1 MQSGAFDYES
11 ATRHA
16 VNDMASRGIT
26 TVQYQNGKPVTRTI
40 EAAVRMNILTG
51 INHTAS
57 TITINNCEEL
67 DCDLVEVSAHIGAR
81 DRDGP
86 NPWSNHETWQGKIY
100 KLHGSTDKYPNFYDT
115 CGYREADGI
124 CGINCRHSFYP
135 YFEGAEARYSKDELD
150 EIRQDIKDFR
160 LYRLAMTETIAEL
173 TTSIKMMSNNIDKQ
187 FEKLE
192 KKIDEM
198 RKHRA

>member
-1 MQSGAFDYES
+1 MTGTQIFLGIVSFVGFSGIVAVVKVIIDYANVRS
-11 ATRHA
+11 TQ
-16 VNDMASRGIT
+16 
-26 TVQYQNGKPVTRTI
+26 VQHRKEI
-40 EAAVRMNILTG
+40 
-51 INHTAS
+51 
-57 TITINNCEEL
+57 
-67 DCDLVEVSAHIGAR
+67 
-81 DRDGP
+81 
-86 NPWSNHETWQGKIY
+86 
-100 KLHGSTDKYPNFYDT
+100 
-115 CGYREADGI
+115 
-124 CGINCRHSFYP
+124 
-135 YFEGAEARYSKDELD
+135 D

>member
-1 MQSGAFDYES
+1 MTGTQIFLGIVGFVGFSGVVTVVKVIIDYANVRS
-11 ATRHA
+11 TQ
-16 VNDMASRGIT
+16 
-26 TVQYQNGKPVTRTI
+26 VQYRK
-40 EAAVRMNILTG
+40 
-51 INHTAS
+51 
-57 TITINNCEEL
+57 
-67 DCDLVEVSAHIGAR
+67 
-81 DRDGP
+81 
-86 NPWSNHETWQGKIY
+86 
-100 KLHGSTDKYPNFYDT
+100 
-115 CGYREADGI
+115 
-124 CGINCRHSFYP
+124 
-135 YFEGAEARYSKDELD
+135 ELD

>member
-1 MQSGAFDYES
+1 MTGTQIFLGILGFVGFSGIVTVVKVIIDYANVR
-11 ATRHA
+11 ATQ
-16 VNDMASRGIT
+16 
-26 TVQYQNGKPVTRTI
+26 VQYRK
-40 EAAVRMNILTG
+40 
-51 INHTAS
+51 
-57 TITINNCEEL
+57 
-67 DCDLVEVSAHIGAR
+67 
-81 DRDGP
+81 
-86 NPWSNHETWQGKIY
+86 
-100 KLHGSTDKYPNFYDT
+100 
-115 CGYREADGI
+115 
-124 CGINCRHSFYP
+124 
-135 YFEGAEARYSKDELD
+135 ELD